1 LTDPRPERAVEPTD
15 RVKQSYY
22 YYRHCEVDKH
32 NMMPVDSLVLETNAI
47 CRMAEEDARAAQA
60 PPIILAASMSN
71 SGGE

>member
-1 LTDPRPERAVEPTD
+1 
-15 RVKQSYY
+15 
-22 YYRHCEVDKH
+22 
-32 NMMPVDSLVLETNAI
+32 MMPVDSLVLETNAI